1 MKTGLRRILWQVL
14 PPVILFGVVVLCW
27 HAAVV
32 LWRIKPLVLPGPGR
46 VWNAFAEHSAEFRS
60 ALGVT
65 ARGALY
71 GFGLSLCVGTAVG
84 FAFSQSRI
92 IRNSCYPYA
101 IFLQTVPIVAIAP
114 LIILW
119 VGYGLKG
126 VVVVSFIISLFPVIT
141 NATEGMLAVDSN
153 LIDLFRLHGAS
164 RWQILWKLRLP
175 NSVPHL
181 IIGAKT
187 SSGLA
192 IIGAIVGEFF
202 VGYGQQTFGLGYL
215 IRQNSDTL
223 KTDELFA
230 TVIAATLLG
239 VGVFVAV
246 SIVGALVLTRW
257 YDRPAVRS

>member
-1 MKTGLRRILWQVL
+1 MKTGLRRFLWQVL
-14 PPVILFGVVVLCW
+14 PPGVSFGVVVLCW

-32 LWRIKPLVLPGPGR
+32 LLCIKPLVLPGPGR
-46 VWNAFAEHSAEFRS
+46 VWNALTEPSSQFHS

-65 ARGALY
+65 AQGALY

-92 IRNSCYPYA
+92 IRNSFYPYA

-126 VVVVSFIISLFPVIT
+126 VVVVSFIISLFPMIT
-141 NATEGMLAVDSN
+141 NATEGMISVDSS
-153 LIDLFRLHGAS
+153 LVDLFRLHGAS
-164 RWQILWKLRLP
+164 RWQMLWKLRLP

-181 IIGAKT
+181 ITGAKT

-192 IIGAIVGEFF
+192 VIGAIVGEFF
-202 VGYGQQTFGLGYL
+202 VGYGQPPFGLGYL
-215 IRQNSDTL
+215 IRANSDNW
-223 KTDELFA
+223 KTDQLFS

-239 VGVFVAV
+239 VCVFVAV
-246 SIVGALVLTRW
+246 SVVGALVLSRW
-257 YDRPAVRS
+257 YDRPAAKP